1 MSQRWAL
8 LLQYDGTDFAG
19 SQWQPNQPTVQGSL
33 QSALTALTN
42 ETITTS
48 FAGRTDAGVHAA
60 GQVASF
66 LSDPSRPGSRPA
78 LSAHRWVRG
87 LNHFLPDTIAVQDAA
102 AVPIDWDPRRDAV
115 ARTYEYQLRLSNQRQ
130 PLWQRH
136 AWIVPPPFNTDAAQS
151 AISELLRTRDFAA
164 LTPPTTDRST
174 QRRLIEASLSRH
186 GSAVTIRFRADAFLQ
201 HQVRRMVGAIVEVAR
216 GRMTTADFSA
226 ALQAATP
233 GSMGPTAPAAGLCL
247 VEVSYAQP
255 IFNHNTHH
263 CQMEPEGD

>member
-19 SQWQPNQPTVQGSL
+19 SQWQPNQATVQGSL
-33 QSALTALTN
+33 QAALTSLTG

-66 LSDPSRPGSRPA
+66 RCDGSRPS
-78 LSAHRWVRG
+78 LSARRWVRG
-87 LNHFLPDTIAVQDAA
+87 LNHFLPDSIAVQDAA
-102 AVPIDWDPRRDAV
+102 AVPMDWDPRRDAL

-136 AWIVPPPFNTDAAQS
+136 AWMVPPRFNVEAAQS
-151 AISELLRTRDFAA
+151 AMSELLRTRDFAA
-164 LTPPTTDRST
+164 LTPPTTERST
-174 QRRLIEASLSRH
+174 QRRLMEASLSRD
-186 GSAVTIRFRADAFLQ
+186 GSAVTMRFRADAFLQ

-216 GRMTTADFSA
+216 GRMTAADFTA
-226 ALQAATP
+226 ALQAAVP
-233 GSMGPTAPAAGLCL
+233 GSMGPTVPAGGLCL
-247 VEVSYAQP
+247 VEVRYARP
-255 IFNHNTHH
+255 IFNHNAHD
-263 CQMEPEGD
+263 CQMEREGD